1 VAAAIQSIGGEAR
14 LASLRAIKVE
24 TIGHEWALEQ
34 SERPEG
40 PWMAH
45 YLQRTELRDAT
56 GGRLRRESQT
66 RDWNFPQWTPPL
78 SMIVAGGVAAHTN
91 GERWRAGTGA
101 DLDDAARTL
110 ALAPER
116 LLLTARAA
124 SDLKSG
130 PSKTLQGSAHHSVTF
145 TWRKQPV
152 TVYLNSWTHR
162 PTLLEMV
169 RDDPL
174 GIWGDVTERRWFS
187 WWDLHSGLW
196 YPRQISVEWN
206 GQPFSDTSTMALTVD
221 PPLSETDFAVPAETA
236 AAFSAAKDRPFGLPS
251 LLLDES
257 KAITV
262 GPDVVL
268 LAGAWNVLLVRQP
281 DGVVILEA
289 PISSK
294 YSAAVIAAAGK
305 TFPDAPVKA
314 VVTTSDAWPH
324 IGGIREYVARK
335 IPVYAL
341 DLNVP
346 ILERLVGSQ
355 RTNAPDAL
363 AGRPTAPQ
371 WRPVSQPTTVGAGA
385 LRVEL
390 IPVRG
395 EAGER
400 MMIAYLPGLKLAY
413 SSDLIQR
420 GRTGGFF
427 MPGMLAEVTRAL
439 EREKAGVP
447 AQVVGMHL
455 TPTPWSEIVAALRE
469 ITPR

>member
-1 VAAAIQSIGGEAR
+1 VAAAIESIGGEAR

-45 YLQRTELRDAT
+45 YIQRTELRDAT

-78 SMIVAGGVAAHTN
+78 SLIVTGPVAAHTI

-145 TWRKQPV
+145 TWRNQPV

-169 RDDPL
+169 RDDPF

-196 YPRQISVEWN
+196 YPRQVSVEWN
-206 GQPFSDTSTMALTVD
+206 GQPFSDTSTMA
-221 PPLSETDFAVPAETA
+221 
-236 AAFSAAKDRPFGLPS
+236 
-251 LLLDES
+251 
-257 KAITV
+257 
-262 GPDVVL
+262 
-268 LAGAWNVLLVRQP
+268 
-281 DGVVILEA
+281 
-289 PISSK
+289 
-294 YSAAVIAAAGK
+294 
-305 TFPDAPVKA
+305 
-314 VVTTSDAWPH
+314 
-324 IGGIREYVARK
+324 
-335 IPVYAL
+335 
-341 DLNVP
+341 
-346 ILERLVGSQ
+346 
-355 RTNAPDAL
+355 
-363 AGRPTAPQ
+363 PTQA
-371 WRPVSQPTTVGAGA
+371 
-385 LRVEL
+385 
-390 IPVRG
+390 
-395 EAGER
+395 
-400 MMIAYLPGLKLAY
+400 
-413 SSDLIQR
+413 
-420 GRTGGFF
+420 
-427 MPGMLAEVTRAL
+427 
-439 EREKAGVP
+439 
-447 AQVVGMHL
+447 VGMHL
-455 TPTPWSEIVAALRE
+455 PPTPWSEIAAALRE
-469 ITPR
+469 ITVR